1 MQANVKAIL
10 LAAGR
15 GSRLSPLTD
24 DRPKGMVELNGKP
37 LLHYQLE
44 TLHAA
49 GIREIAVVTGYRGDR
64 IAHPTVPLRTIENER
79 WETTNMVAS
88 LHCAAAELSG
98 AAIVAYTDIV
108 YQASVVQALLA
119 CPADICVVVDT
130 GFLAYWSLRFDDP
143 LSDVES
149 LQMNAQGRITKI
161 GDKVTDIAEVEAQY
175 IGLMKFSAA
184 GAALL
189 RRTLHALR
197 DTPGF
202 DKMFMTDLLRR
213 LIHDGH
219 AVQAVPHRHGWV
231 EIDSASDLEIARRM
245 LAARGGEWL
254 FDPDAI

>member
-1 MQANVKAIL
+1 MPAEVKAIL

-24 DRPKGMVELNGKP
+24 DRPKGMVELDGKP

-44 TLHAA
+44 VLHGA
-49 GIREIAVVTGYRGDR
+49 GITDIAVVTGYRGDR
-64 IAHPTVPLRTIENER
+64 ISHPAVPIRRIENAR

-88 LHCAAAELSG
+88 LYCAAPELSS

-108 YQASVVQALLA
+108 YQPSVIRSLLA

-130 GFLAYWSLRFDDP
+130 GFLTYWKLRFDDP

-149 LQMNAQGRITKI
+149 LQMDAQGCITKI
-161 GDKVTDIAEVEAQY
+161 GDKVTDLDDVQAQY

-189 RRTLHALR
+189 RRTLDSLR
-197 DTPGF
+197 DDPGF
-202 DKMFMTDLLRR
+202 DRMFMTDLLRH
-213 LIHDGH
+213 LIHAGH
-219 AVQAVPHRHGWV
+219 PVTAVPHRHGWV
-231 EIDSASDLEIARRM
+231 EIDSASDLE
-245 LAARGGEWL
+245 LAGRILGAAEGERL
-254 FDPDAI
+254 FDPGKV

>member
-1 MQANVKAIL
+1 MQTDVKAIL

-37 LLHYQLE
+37 LLHHQLE
-44 TLHAA
+44 VLQGA
-49 GIREIAVVTGYRGDR
+49 GVTDIAVVTGYRGDR
-64 IAHPTVPLRTIENER
+64 ISHPTIAVRRIENPR

-88 LHCAAAELSG
+88 LYCAAPELSG

-108 YQASVVQALLA
+108 YQPSVVQALLA

-143 LSDVES
+143 LADVES
-149 LQMNAQGRITKI
+149 LQMDARQCITKI
-161 GDKVTDIAEVEAQY
+161 GDKVTDIAEVQAQY

-184 GAALL
+184 GTALL
-189 RRTLHALR
+189 RRTLDTLR
-197 DTPGF
+197 GEPGF
-202 DKMFMTDLLRR
+202 DKMFMTDLLRH
-213 LIHDGH
+213 LIHAGYP
-219 AVQAVPHRHGWV
+219 VQAVPHRHGWV

-245 LAARGGEWL
+245 LAAREGERL
-254 FDPDAI
+254 FDPGTV